1 MCKFAKEKLKPI
13 TTDKII
19 NRTSEMDIRN
29 FIVAVLC
36 LLATASCRRG
46 SSSADDIL
54 FADCCQPQA
63 VLHDGKYYFI
73 KQDAHSAKIE
83 LWCAD
88 ELKDLPKG
96 KHKVVWMPKDSAAL
110 KNIWSPEIHFIQN
123 RWYIYYEADDGNTD
137 NHHLNVLE
145 NTAADPMQGEFRHKS
160 TLMTNPEW
168 NWALHPSVFT
178 VRGKLYLIWSGWPKR
193 RAEEET
199 QCIYIASMENPWTI
213 SSERV
218 MISSP
223 DLEWER
229 QWINPDGSRSAYPI
243 YVNEN
248 PEAFL
253 SRDKKNIIVCYT
265 ASGNWTLFNATGM
278 LYASVDSNLLDPKS
292 WHKCSEP
299 VFASNAERGVYGACD
314 ISIVPSKD
322 GRDTY
327 LLYESKRLKGD
338 GYIKDIRMK
347 RIAWDD
353 KGFPVFGKAGEK
365 EL

>member
-1 MCKFAKEKLKPI
+1 MNIK
-13 TTDKII
+13 TII
-19 NRTSEMDIRN
+19 L
-29 FIVAVLC
+29 AALC
-36 LLATASCRRG
+36 LLVMAACHKNDTAG
-46 SSSADDIL
+46 SDIL
-54 FADCCQPQA
+54 FADGCQPQA
-63 VLHDGKYYFI
+63 IEHNGKYYFI
-73 KQDAHSAKIE
+73 KQDTLCEKIE

-88 ELKDLPKG
+88 ELERLPEG

-110 KNIWSPEIHFIQN
+110 KNIWSPEIHFIDN

-145 NTAADPMQGEFRHKS
+145 NTSADPMQGEFKHKS

-168 NWALHPSVFT
+168 NWALHPSVFN
-178 VRGKLYLIWSGWPKR
+178 VNGKLYLIWSGWPKR

-223 DLEWER
+223 EFEWER

-253 SRDKKNIIVCYT
+253 SRDKKHIIICYA
-265 ASGNWTLFNATGM
+265 ASGNWTLFNTTGM
-278 LYASVDSNLLDPKS
+278 LYASVGSNLLDPKS
-292 WHKCSEP
+292 WHKRSEP
-299 VFASNAERGVYGACD
+299 VFVSNEEKGVYGTCD
-314 ISIVPSKD
+314 ISIVPSKN

-327 LLYESKRLKGD
+327 LLYEAKRLNEN
-338 GYIKDIRMK
+338 GYIKDIRLK
-347 RIAWDD
+347 RITWDD

-365 EL
+365 